1 MISSTKSRKM
11 NPYNMLK
18 IITFLQIVEPA
29 NTTDKFSKKQETL
42 EFSLII
48 MSFFICIQLI
58 NKKLFDPHA
67 YLKSLR
73 QFLP

>member
-1 MISSTKSRKM
+1 MFE
-11 NPYNMLK
+11 NN
-18 IITFLQIVEPA
+18 TFLQIVEPA

-58 NKKLFDPHA
+58 NKETF
-67 YLKSLR
+67 
-73 QFLP
+73 

>member
-29 NTTDKFSKKQETL
+29 NTTDKFFPKTGNIK
-42 EFSLII
+42 I
-48 MSFFICIQLI
+48 
-58 NKKLFDPHA
+58 
-67 YLKSLR
+67 
-73 QFLP
+73 